1 MTELPH
7 RRGRSLRRATGVLLA
22 AALAITGLTGTAG
35 GAEVPSGTTTVT
47 LTHAGQERRALV
59 HVPAGYDGNTP
70 LPTLLHFPGLL
81 ETPEFAELFDHHFE
95 HADANGYLMVIPEHY
110 GAGWQGVPG
119 GPESPDVD
127 DPGFIR
133 ALLDVLHQR
142 YNADPARTYASGM
155 SNGGF
160 FTHLTACRLNDRFA
174 AFAAVAGQ
182 MAPDLVASCS
192 PGRALPMLM
201 LHGDGDPVVT
211 WDGEPTPV
219 PPTTEFWSGNNGCL
233 PTPTSTDLPNTDPLD
248 NTTVTRHDWTGC
260 AAPVTLYQIRNGGH
274 TWPGGT
280 PFLPPPLLGWHT
292 YDISAND
299 IIWEFVRGTRLN

>member
-1 MTELPH
+1 MTELSH
-7 RRGRSLRRATGVLLA
+7 RRGRSLRRAAGVLVA
-22 AALAITGLTGTAG
+22 AALTMTGLGLIGTSSA
-35 GAEVPSGTTTVT
+35 AEEVPSGTTTVT
-47 LTHAGQERRALV
+47 LTHAGQQRTALV
-59 HVPAGYDGNTP
+59 HVPRGYDGSTP
-70 LPTLLHFPGLL
+70 LPTLLHFPGLF
-81 ETPEFAELFDHHFE
+81 ETPWIAELFGHHFE
-95 HADANGYLMVIPEHY
+95 HSDRNGYLVVIPEHY

-119 GPESPDVD
+119 GPGSPNVD

-133 ALLDVLHQR
+133 ALLDLVQQR
-142 YNADPARTYASGM
+142 YNADPSRIYASGM

-160 FTHLTACRLNDRFA
+160 FTHLTACQLSDRFA
-174 AFAAVAGQ
+174 AFAAVSGQ
-182 MAPDLVASCS
+182 LSSRCS

-201 LHGDGDPVVT
+201 LHGDADPVVSYSSVQQST
-211 WDGEPTPV
+211 AFW
-219 PPTTEFWSGNNGCL
+219 TENNGCR
-233 PTPTSTDLPNTDPLD
+233 PTPTSTNLPNTDRGD

-299 IIWEFVRGTRLN
+299 VIWEFVKNTRLG